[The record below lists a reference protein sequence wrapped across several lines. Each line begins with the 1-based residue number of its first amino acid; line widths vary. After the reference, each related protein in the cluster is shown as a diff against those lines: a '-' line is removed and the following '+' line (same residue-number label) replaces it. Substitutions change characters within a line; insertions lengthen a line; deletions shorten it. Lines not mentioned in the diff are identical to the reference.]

1 VDSNFLVFINKFSD
15 SINSTIIEN
24 CDVIRDLGVE
34 IDNKLKFDVH
44 INSIVKKAYNRVSL
58 IYRRFVTS
66 DTRILQKAYIT
77 YVRPILDYCSHVW
90 SPMYIKHIDAI
101 EKVQKRFTKRLP
113 RMQDLSYLERLA
125 ILGWDSLELRRLKS
139 DLCLY
144 YNIYSHHSSIDR
156 CEYFQL
162 NPCLRITRSTNECNF
177 IKPFCH
183 CDVLQNSFFI
193 RQIDAWNTLPVELR
207 CINSLAGFKRRINSV
222 NFITFLKGS
231 AYKAQQVV

>member
-1 VDSNFLVFINKFSD
+1 
-15 SINSTIIEN
+15 
-24 CDVIRDLGVE
+24 
-34 IDNKLKFDVH
+34 
-44 INSIVKKAYNRVSL
+44 
-58 IYRRFVTS
+58 
-66 DTRILQKAYIT
+66 
-77 YVRPILDYCSHVW
+77 
-90 SPMYIKHIDAI
+90 MYIKHIDAI
-101 EKVQKRFTKRLP
+101 EKVQKRFTKRLH

-125 ILGWDSLELRRLKS
+125 ILGCESLELRRLKS

-162 NPCLRITRSTNECNF
+162 NPCLRTTRSTNECNF